1 MIESFVK
8 GFREI
13 VQNTKLA
20 VISVMALVLGF
31 VAEVLYIFAGKYDFL
46 SFDFFVIKLFEEV
59 LLALLMGLLLVPR
72 RGENL
77 LSFLVFSAFY
87 GLTISA
93 GFSLFVLPGFVAFMF
108 LFFVPLLSAKDEP
121 PSSVLEKNYRMVFKG
136 EKTVDVFLAAAIVFI
151 VWFIPYLGSI
161 ISNLLRVVLV
171 YSMYRIM
178 EGSYEKTE
186 SDTGSA

>member
-8 GFREI
+8 GFKEM

-31 VAEVLYIFAGKYDFL
+31 VAEMLYIFTGKYDFL
-46 SFDFFVIKLFEEV
+46 SLDFFVIKLFEET
-59 LLALLMGLLLVPR
+59 LLALLMGALLIPR
-72 RGENL
+72 RRENP
-77 LSFLVFSAFY
+77 LSLLVFSAFY

-108 LFFVPLLSAKDEP
+108 LFFAPLLSVKNEP

-136 EKTVDVFLAAAIVFI
+136 EKTADVFLSAAVVFI

-171 YSMYRIM
+171 YSMYRVM

-186 SDTGSA
+186 SDAGSA